1 MYSKYRLDNLIVF
14 VGETKIKTIHNYID
28 AGYTSIKEIS
38 ERFGILQHHAWMIY
52 VLHVRPAKISK
63 EIIGS
68 KTEFYYD
75 DEAPVIGPYIITD
88 LKGAEREIA
97 EKDTSTKLW
106 TWEE

>member
-1 MYSKYRLDNLIVF
+1 MYSKYRIGNLIVH
-14 VGETKIKTIHNYID
+14 VGETKIKTIQNYID

-38 ERFGILQHHAWMIY
+38 ERFGISQHHAWMIY

-68 KTEFYYD
+68 KTESYYD
-75 DEAPVIGPYIITD
+75 KEEPVIGPYLIID
-88 LKGAEREIA
+88 LKGAEKEIA

-106 TWEE
+106 TWVK